1 MDSNNQ
7 SPVAKQERGNRRKMV
22 GVVTSDKMDKTV
34 VVVVTRRV
42 RDAKFGKFVTKRSK
56 YKAHSADNGA
66 HIGDKVLIIESRPL
80 SKEKRWRVIEL
91 LEKARRV

>member
-1 MDSNNQ
+1 MDSKNQ
-7 SPVAKQERGNRRKMV
+7 NPAEEQERGSRRKMV

-56 YKAHSADNGA
+56 YKAHSSDNGA
-66 HIGDKVLIIESRPL
+66 HVGDKVLIIESRPL

-91 LEKARRV
+91 IEKARRV

>member
-1 MDSNNQ
+1 MDSKNLN
-7 SPVAKQERGNRRKMV
+7 PAAEQERGSRRKMV

-56 YKAHSADNGA
+56 YKAHSSDNGA

-91 LEKARRV
+91 IEKARRV

>member
-1 MDSNNQ
+1 MDSKNQ
-7 SPVAKQERGNRRKMV
+7 NPAAEQERGNRRKMV

-56 YKAHSADNGA
+56 YKAHSSDNGA
-66 HIGDKVLIIESRPL
+66 HVGDKVLIIESRPL

-91 LEKARRV
+91 IEKARRV

>member
-1 MDSNNQ
+1 
-7 SPVAKQERGNRRKMV
+7 MV

-56 YKAHSADNGA
+56 YKAHSSDNGA
-66 HIGDKVLIIESRPL
+66 HVGDKVLIIESRPL

-91 LEKARRV
+91 IEKARRV

>member
-1 MDSNNQ
+1 MDSKNQ
-7 SPVAKQERGNRRKMV
+7 NPAEEQERGSRRKMV

-56 YKAHSADNGA
+56 YKAHSSDNGA
-66 HIGDKVLIIESRPL
+66 HVGDKVLIIESRPL

>member
-1 MDSNNQ
+1 MDSKNQ
-7 SPVAKQERGNRRKMV
+7 NPAVEQERGNRRKMV

-56 YKAHSADNGA
+56 YKAHSSDNGA
-66 HIGDKVLIIESRPL
+66 QVGDKVLIIESRPL

-91 LEKARRV
+91 IEKARRV

>member
-1 MDSNNQ
+1 MECEQEKPS
-7 SPVAKQERGNRRKMV
+7 AARERGNRRKMV

-42 RDAKFGKFVTKRSK
+42 SDPRFGKFVTLRAK
-56 YKAHSADNGA
+56 YKAHSADNA
-66 HIGDKVLIIESRPL
+66 ARVGDKVVIVESRPL

-91 LEKARRV
+91 VEKARRA

>member
-1 MDSNNQ
+1 
-7 SPVAKQERGNRRKMV
+7 MV

-66 HIGDKVLIIESRPL
+66 HVGDKVLIIESRPL

-91 LEKARRV
+91 VEKARRV

>member
-7 SPVAKQERGNRRKMV
+7 SPAVKQERGNRRKMV

-91 LEKARRV
+91 IEKARRV

>member
-1 MDSNNQ
+1 MDSKNQ
-7 SPVAKQERGNRRKMV
+7 NPAAEQERGSRRKMV

-56 YKAHSADNGA
+56 YKARSSDNGA
-66 HIGDKVLIIESRPL
+66 HVGDKVLIIESRPL

-91 LEKARRV
+91 IEKARRV